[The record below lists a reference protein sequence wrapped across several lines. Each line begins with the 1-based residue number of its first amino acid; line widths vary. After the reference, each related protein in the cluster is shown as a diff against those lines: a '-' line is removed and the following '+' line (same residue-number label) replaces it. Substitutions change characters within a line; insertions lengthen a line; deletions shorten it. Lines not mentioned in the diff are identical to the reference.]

1 MSNSSKRSSGRL
13 QMILVGLVF
22 LGPLAIA
29 AWMYF
34 GPNEYR
40 PIAGTNNGELLE
52 PVITLPMASLQ
63 TPGQE
68 PLADDILRGKW
79 SLAYLNKGPCEQLCE
94 QTLIKIRQ
102 IRLATGK
109 EAHRV
114 QRVYLANAFPAD
126 DWLAAGHAGLLSAR
140 LDSAPAISDALAPLT
155 DGLYLIDPLGNV
167 MMRYSLTVEHK
178 PIYTDLKK
186 LLKFSRIG

>member
-1 MSNSSKRSSGRL
+1 MSDTNKQSSGRL

-22 LGPLAIA
+22 LGPLAVA

-40 PIAGTNNGELLE
+40 PGAGTNNGELLD
-52 PVITLPMASLQ
+52 PVITLPAVAMR

-68 PLADDILRGKW
+68 TLVNDIFRGKW
-79 SLAYLNKGPCEQLCE
+79 SLAYLNYGPCEQLCE

-114 QRVYLANAFPAD
+114 QRVYLANTFPAD
-126 DWLAAGHAGLLSAR
+126 TWLTAGHAGLISAQ
-140 LDSAPAISDALAPLT
+140 LDSAPAIREALASFT
-155 DGLYLIDPLGNV
+155 GGLYLIDPLGNV
-167 MMRYSLTVEHK
+167 MMRYPLETEPK

>member
-1 MSNSSKRSSGRL
+1 MTDTNGKSAGRL

-22 LGPLAIA
+22 LGPLAA
-29 AWMYF
+29 AVWMYF

-40 PIAGTNNGELLE
+40 PGAGTNFGELLD
-52 PVITLPMASLQ
+52 PVITLPAVALAS
-63 TPGQE
+63 P
-68 PLADDILRGKW
+68 ADVTLDEETLRGKW
-79 SLAYLNKGPCEQLCE
+79 SLAYVNKGSCEQLCE

-114 QRVYLANAFPAD
+114 QRVYLANDFPDA
-126 DWLAAGHAGLLSAR
+126 DWLAAGHAGLVTAELA
-140 LDSAPAISDALAPLT
+140 SAPAIERALAT
-155 DGLYLIDPLGNV
+155 QANGIFLIDPLGNV
-167 MMRYSLTVEHK
+167 MMRYDLETEPK